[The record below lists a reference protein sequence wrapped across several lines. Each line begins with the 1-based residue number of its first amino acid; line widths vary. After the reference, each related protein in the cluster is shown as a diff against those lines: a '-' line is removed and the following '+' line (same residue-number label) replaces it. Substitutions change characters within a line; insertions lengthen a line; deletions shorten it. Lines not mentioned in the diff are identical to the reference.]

1 MEKKELPNTFQ
12 LVSKE
17 HPQIAKAVEELGKA
31 AKQAGPI
38 DEKSA
43 QLIQLAAAASI
54 RSEGAVHSHVRRALD
69 AGATREEIHHTI
81 LLLTSTIGFPTVVA
95 SLSWI
100 DDIIGE
106 DTRHH

>member
-1 MEKKELPNTFQ
+1 MTQKELPSKFQ
-12 LVSKE
+12 LVSQK
-17 HPQIAKAVEELGKA
+17 HQQLAKAVEELGKA

-69 AGATREEIHHTI
+69 AGANRQEIHHAI

-95 SLSWI
+95 ATSWV
-100 DDIIGE
+100 DDVIG
-106 DTRHH
+106 DD